1 MNNRLYKIQDLL
13 HKEIANLILKEI
25 KNPLLNKSITISG
38 VRVSKDIRYADIF
51 FTTFE
56 SDTLKVEK
64 ELNKSSS
71 FIKNE
76 LSKKLYIKRLPNL
89 KFIYDKTAD
98 SSEKIENIIKT
109 LPKGL

>member
-1 MNNRLYKIQDLL
+1 MCVYLRGFKIA
-13 HKEIANLILKEI
+13 HI
-25 KNPLLNKSITISG
+25 NKSITISG
-38 VRVSKDIRYADIF
+38 VRLSKDIRNADVF

-56 SDTLKVEK
+56 SDTLKVEQ
-64 ELNKSSS
+64 ELNRSSS

-98 SSEKIENIIKT
+98 SGERIENIIKKIT
-109 LPKGL
+109 KR

>member
-1 MNNRLYKIQDLL
+1 MNNRLFKIQDLL

-25 KNPLLNKSITISG
+25 KNPLINKSITISG
-38 VRVSKDIRYADIF
+38 VQLSKDIRNADVF

-56 SDTLKVEK
+56 SDTLKVEQ
-64 ELNKSSS
+64 ELNRSSS

-98 SSEKIENIIKT
+98 SGERIENIIKKIT
-109 LPKGL
+109 KR